1 MTVPLDPAQAPGTTR
16 TLLTDGGLVRRT
28 VLPGGLRVVTE
39 AMPGVRTATLG
50 IWVGVGSRDETPT
63 LSGASHFLEHLLFK
77 GTRRRSAL
85 EISAALEAVGGEMNA
100 FTGKEYTCYHAR
112 VLDDDL
118 PLAIDVLADMVT
130 DSTITADDV
139 EAERDVILEEIAMN
153 EDDPDDVVHSLASS
167 LAWGTTPLGRPVAG
181 EPHSI
186 RTLSREQILRFYR
199 RRYRPSTMVVAV
211 AGNVD
216 HDRVVAQVADA
227 FGPFLRAAGDAEPVT
242 PRARTTTTRFRR
254 ARGLV
259 TRPTEQANVVVAL
272 PGLKRGDDRRHALG
286 VANAVLGG
294 GMSSRL
300 FQEIREKRG
309 LAYSVYSFGAHYAD
323 SGMLGVYAGCAPGKL
338 RDVLKVVREELATY
352 AERGPSLDE
361 LERGKGQ
368 LKGSVVLG
376 LEDPASRMSRI
387 GKADLLNGELASL
400 DELLANIDAVTLD
413 DAREAAGMF
422 AGKPA
427 LAVVG
432 PFDSLDVVEV

>member
-1 MTVPLDPAQAPGTTR
+1 
-16 TLLTDGGLVRRT
+16 
-28 VLPGGLRVVTE
+28 
-39 AMPGVRTATLG
+39 
-50 IWVGVGSRDETPT
+50 
-63 LSGASHFLEHLLFK
+63 
-77 GTRRRSAL
+77 
-85 EISAALEAVGGEMNA
+85 
-100 FTGKEYTCYHAR
+100 
-112 VLDDDL
+112 
-118 PLAIDVLADMVT
+118 
-130 DSTITADDV
+130 
-139 EAERDVILEEIAMN
+139 
-153 EDDPDDVVHSLASS
+153 
-167 LAWGTTPLGRPVAG
+167 
-181 EPHSI
+181 
-186 RTLSREQILRFYR
+186 
-199 RRYRPSTMVVAV
+199 
-211 AGNVD
+211 
-216 HDRVVAQVADA
+216 
-227 FGPFLRAAGDAEPVT
+227 
-242 PRARTTTTRFRR
+242 
-254 ARGLV
+254 V

-432 PFDSLDVVEV
+432 PFDSLDVVEI